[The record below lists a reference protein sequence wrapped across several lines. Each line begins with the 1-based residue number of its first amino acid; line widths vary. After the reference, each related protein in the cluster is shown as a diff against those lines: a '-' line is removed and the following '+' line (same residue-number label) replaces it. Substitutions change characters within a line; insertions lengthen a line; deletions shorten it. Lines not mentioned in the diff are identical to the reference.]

1 MRMENVSIVL
11 AEGCYT
17 DIGPK
22 SPFYLVMYIKCI
34 MSGREIQKEN
44 LGS

>member
-17 DIGPK
+17 DIGPN
-22 SPFYLVMYIKCI
+22 SPFYLVMYINVWCLE
-34 MSGREIQKEN
+34 EIQKES